1 MDEHMGTNEEPNWTS
16 FLSEGDRTE
25 QVAALR
31 KAIESSREEDFT
43 EARQESGS
51 GVKNEE
57 QLRQWLAL
65 AAYEDEI
72 SIETISS
79 LVGFEQAKCIHLL
92 KRDLIA
98 EPLDVPAP
106 DRDADVYDT
115 TRMRTAKK

>member
-1 MDEHMGTNEEPNWTS
+1 MGANEEPNWTS

-79 LVGFEQAKCIHLL
+79 LVGFEQAKCIRLL
-92 KRDLIA
+92 KRDLDA
-98 EPLDVPAP
+98 EPLCVPAP
-106 DRDADVYDT
+106 DREADVYDT